1 MINGSVN
8 LVIWFIVKG
17 FNSRWRLVGIMPLNV
32 FEEMRIRMPAS
43 SGGVEDAEQ
52 AVLQGSRWLRAG
64 SPDRP

>member
-1 MINGSVN
+1 MINGS
-8 LVIWFIVKG
+8 LIWLSGSLWKDSTQG
-17 FNSRWRLVGIMPLNV
+17 VGIMPLNV